1 MAAILRNRYDVIFPQ
16 SVLRCGRNSV
26 ISRLIQNNM
35 QITAKW
41 SRSEVETGSRITKWR
56 TLVFLKTEVVISQP
70 SLRYVDEIW
79 FADRFCPPSEGS
91 DINKYETGS
100 TIKGR
105 FRYLAKWIWH
115 HISAAGGPIWMKF
128 SSIVQNSM
136 RIVWYDRNRNWN
148 RK

>member
-1 MAAILRNRYDVIFPQ
+1 
-16 SVLRCGRNSV
+16 
-26 ISRLIQNNM
+26 M

-105 FRYLAKWIWH
+105 FRYLAKWI
-115 HISAAGGPIWMKF
+115 
-128 SSIVQNSM
+128 
-136 RIVWYDRNRNWN
+136 
-148 RK
+148 